1 MKLIYL
7 NLVIFTYLF
16 ELSYLHIKWEVFS
29 LKYHTENV
37 VEKLFPET
45 AFFYK
50 TKTEQI
56 SESIP

>member
-16 ELSYLHIKWEVFS
+16 ELSYLNIKWEVFS
-29 LKYHTENV
+29 LKYHTETV

-45 AFFYK
+45 VFF
-50 TKTEQI
+50 
-56 SESIP
+56 